1 MRNRGI
7 ELFLL
12 PPAAAAP
19 AAVGRGAAAALA
31 DPAAASSA
39 QDASA
44 PAGALGA
51 EAGAPAAAAGL
62 AAEPSAEPLAAEDLQ
77 AMLVA
82 EGVPGWALPAAM
94 AGAHEEV
101 ARQAAA
107 RHRWPPRLQA
117 WTRPSTSVDA
127 VLSGLSPYCKFAA
140 REVGK
145 QRMLGSARTACP
157 VPTHWSC
164 LWAPS

>member
-19 AAVGRGAAAALA
+19 AAGAPVVPA
-31 DPAAASSA
+31 DHAAASTA
-39 QDASA
+39 RDASR

-51 EAGAPAAAAGL
+51 EAGAPAAVWGL
-62 AAEPSAEPLAAEDLQ
+62 AAEPSAEPSAAEDLQ
-77 AMLVA
+77 ALLTA

-101 ARQAAA
+101 ACQAAA
-107 RHRWPPRLQA
+107 RHRWRPRLHA
-117 WTRPSTSVDA
+117 RMDPTSTSRGSTDNRIVY
-127 VLSGLSPYCKFAA
+127 VPQA
-140 REVGK
+140 R
-145 QRMLGSARTACP
+145 RTCGGEA
-157 VPTHWSC
+157 
-164 LWAPS
+164 

>member
-12 PPAAAAP
+12 PSAAAAP
-19 AAVGRGAAAALA
+19 AAGAPGAAAAPA
-31 DPAAASSA
+31 DPAAASTA
-39 QDASA
+39 RDPSA

-51 EAGAPAAAAGL
+51 EAGAPAAAYGL
-62 AAEPSAEPLAAEDLQ
+62 AAESSVESSAEDLQ
-77 AMLVA
+77 ALLAA

-107 RHRWPPRLQA
+107 RHRWRPRLHA
-117 WTRPSTSVDA
+117 RMDPTSTS
-127 VLSGLSPYCKFAA
+127 SGSTDYRIVYVPQA
-140 REVGK
+140 R
-145 QRMLGSARTACP
+145 RTCGGEA
-157 VPTHWSC
+157 
-164 LWAPS
+164 